1 MTMTKIHV
9 ISQRGKLVGTFIPR
23 PRPSVGQPAAKGP
36 HIPYSSP
43 MAGPG
48 QKLHELELENGE
60 AYYKE
65 GRSGEL
71 HKIVKKKLKL
81 K

>member
-1 MTMTKIHV
+1 MKIHV
-9 ISQRGKLVGTFIPR
+9 ISARGKLVGTFIPQQLQ
-23 PRPSVGQPAAKGP
+23 PSDPKTP
-36 HIPYSSP
+36 ICTPI
-43 MAGPG
+43 AGPG
-48 QKLHELELENGE
+48 QKLHQLEIENAA

-65 GRSGEL
+65 QRSADL